1 MKFVSSLVEAMEVDK
16 QAERLKVSSYLSTDL
31 YLLLSILRY
40 LAVALPHSNFQPISY
55 MAYLVVNDLVLLL
68 LLPPTLHL

>member
-40 LAVALPHSNFQPISY
+40 LAVALPHSNFQPISC